1 MYGSDQ
7 VASVSPAGLRNL
19 VGSVRK
25 IQEAM
30 GDGVKRIIDDEL
42 PVAAKLRNIWKSFNE
57 KAI

>member
-1 MYGSDQ
+1 MDRSGSFCI
-7 VASVSPAGLRNL
+7 AAGLRNL

-42 PVAAKLRNIWKSFNE
+42 PVAAKLKEHLE
-57 KAI
+57 KF